1 MRRFIIQ
8 QRIMC
13 TTLHDC
19 VMGNGIM
26 VMQDEGVLTL
36 GEFAEG
42 FRDEVLLAKDPEGK
56 KIECL
61 CEQMW

>member
-1 MRRFIIQ
+1 
-8 QRIMC
+8 MC